1 MSMTS
6 SSKAVSPRQK
16 HLKLK
21 GENTVENNQ
30 GKSLNTNNVEQNGD
44 NSKEIQLLGKLE
56 VTDTLAIS
64 GIRPVTS
71 SHLQVVETKNIMGIR
86 PTAANTFHTVGS
98 VNISG
103 TRPIGSSDLVIS
115 ETYSVMGN
123 RPVASNTI
131 DDPESLMGF
140 LD

>member
-1 MSMTS
+1 
-6 SSKAVSPRQK
+6 
-16 HLKLK
+16 
-21 GENTVENNQ
+21 
-30 GKSLNTNNVEQNGD
+30 
-44 NSKEIQLLGKLE
+44 
-56 VTDTLAIS
+56 
-64 GIRPVTS
+64 
-71 SHLQVVETKNIMGIR
+71 MGIR